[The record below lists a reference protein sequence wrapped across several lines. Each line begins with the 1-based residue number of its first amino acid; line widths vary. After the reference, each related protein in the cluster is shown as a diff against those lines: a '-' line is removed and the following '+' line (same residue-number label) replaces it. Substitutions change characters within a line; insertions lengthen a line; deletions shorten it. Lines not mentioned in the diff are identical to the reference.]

1 MIRKKCDST
10 FMKRRQSLSEN
21 LGFPETTTA
30 FSKTASYGRFS
41 YHPLI
46 LFFSLPSRTNGS
58 GFFYSC
64 LPQKV
69 TRTES
74 CGMVLHVFGNGYI
87 RQKKSPPASHSRA
100 PPHRH
105 VAKRYDDDVEAAGNF
120 LYDDVRAL
128 KLFEIIYSSQYSS
141 KSFIVS

>member
-1 MIRKKCDST
+1 MIRKASVGRGFRKGGSRSRKT
-10 FMKRRQSLSEN
+10 LVFQRRPPPFHKSAVAL
-21 LGFPETTTA
+21 
-30 FSKTASYGRFS
+30 FS

-64 LPQKV
+64 LSQKV
-69 TRTES
+69 ARTES
-74 CGMVLHVFGNGYI
+74 CGMVLHVFENGYI